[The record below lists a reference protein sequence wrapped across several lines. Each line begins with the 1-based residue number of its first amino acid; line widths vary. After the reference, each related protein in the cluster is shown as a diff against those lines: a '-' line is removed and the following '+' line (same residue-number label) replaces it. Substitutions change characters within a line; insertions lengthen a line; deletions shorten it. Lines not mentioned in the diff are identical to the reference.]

1 MGTNPTST
9 DTDNDG
15 MTDSWEVFYGLNP
28 IDPTDA
34 SLDSDSD
41 GLSNLREYLW
51 GSDPRNPYSPLLYPF
66 GAYTLIF
73 AFIISLIILAIIRRR
88 SFKAIA

>member
-1 MGTNPTST
+1 MI
-9 DTDNDG
+9 
-15 MTDSWEVFYGLNP
+15 DSWEVFYGLNP
-28 IDPTDA
+28 VDPTDA

-51 GSDPRNPYSPLLYPF
+51 RSDPRNPYIPLLYPF
-66 GAYTLIF
+66 GAYILIF
-73 AFIISLIILAIIRRR
+73 AFTIFLIILAIIRQR